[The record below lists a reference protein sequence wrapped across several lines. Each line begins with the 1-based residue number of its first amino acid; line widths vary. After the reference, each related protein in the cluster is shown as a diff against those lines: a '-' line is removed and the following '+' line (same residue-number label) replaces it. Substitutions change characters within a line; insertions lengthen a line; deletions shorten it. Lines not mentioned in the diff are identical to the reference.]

1 MPKVTL
7 TGYNEILKIDMEII
21 LKIIATPIVLLLASK
36 FMSTINI
43 RDKKAAI
50 YTALSIMIMGF
61 IIGWLITLIFN
72 VLTLGLF
79 WLIGLGIVT
88 RTIAYAVVI
97 EIVDKFRGDFETKG
111 FGSSVIL
118 SIWLAVAWGIVE
130 IIT

>member
-1 MPKVTL
+1 
-7 TGYNEILKIDMEII
+7 MEII